1 VTAYLSADWLANPVD
16 PAAEALAA
24 RGGSLRFARVV
35 SKAPDGEARYAV
47 VVADGTVRYE
57 AAIDDPEVVLT
68 DTYANALA
76 MLRGELDPNAAFVR
90 GQTKVAGETGPLLE
104 LLAATKDPAYDE
116 ARARLAAAVG
126 A

>member
-1 VTAYLSADWLANPVD
+1 VTAYLSSDWLADPVD

-24 RGGSLRFARVV
+24 LGGSLRIARVV
-35 SKAPDGEARYAV
+35 TKAPDGEARFAA

-57 AAIDDPEVVLT
+57 AAIDDPDVVLT

-76 MLRGELDPNAAFVR
+76 ILRGELDPNAAFVR

-104 LLAATKDPAYDE
+104 LLAATKDPAYE
-116 ARARLAAAVG
+116 AARARLAAAVD